1 MNGKISSCAR
11 VRAIHRKE
19 SALRIIWVGIGGFIG
34 SVLRYWLSDAAQRA
48 VPGTSFPVGTLVVNV
63 AGCLVIGLLAGAAD
77 ARGLIGPDARAFLFA
92 GLLGGFTT
100 FSAFALESVNAFKA
114 GSAAIAL
121 LNIAASVVLGI
132 GAAWLGRALVMQAL
146 R

>member
-1 MNGKISSCAR
+1 
-11 VRAIHRKE
+11 
-19 SALRIIWVGIGGFIG
+19 LRILLVGLGGGIGSIA
-34 SVLRYWLSDAAQRA
+34 RYWLSGALERA
-48 VPGTSFPVGTLVVNV
+48 VPATSFPLGTFVVNV
-63 AGCLVIGLLAGAAD
+63 AGCLVIGILAGLAD

-100 FSAFALESVNAFKA
+100 FSAFALETVNTLKA
-114 GSAAIAL
+114 GSAAVAMTYV
-121 LNIAASVVLGI
+121 AASVVLGI